1 MQKFTFLFRLKKK
14 DLNIIAEST
23 KLLNVLLLVSKNSN
37 QKVYNTNP
45 ETIYKALSKVREYMN
60 NTYFHGLDIVKKD
73 TLYSMV
79 SRTDALKSCA
89 YKDFFRVE
97 KVSVVD

>member
-1 MQKFTFLFRLKKK
+1 MYTFTKFCSLTKNLFKVIYL
-14 DLNIIAEST
+14 DISIIT
-23 KLLNVLLLVSKNSN
+23 MYRIIIN

-45 ETIYKALSKVREYMN
+45 ETIYKTLSEVREYMN
-60 NTYFHGLDIVKKD
+60 NTYFYGLDIVKKD

-79 SRTDALKSCA
+79 SRLDALKSCA

-97 KVSVVD
+97 KVSVAD

>member
-1 MQKFTFLFRLKKK
+1 MYR
-14 DLNIIAEST
+14 III
-23 KLLNVLLLVSKNSN
+23 N
-37 QKVYNTNP
+37 QIVYNTNP
-45 ETIYKALSKVREYMN
+45 EPIYKTLSEVREHIN
-60 NTYFHGLDIVKKD
+60 NTYFPGLDIVKKD

-79 SRTDALKSCA
+79 SHPNALKSCA